1 LIEIK
6 LDQEMSLDATI
17 GTMCQTSLAGLV
29 ARHSCDQKLRRFVLR
44 PTGRCRLGREW
55 KSAQISTPAKTTNI
69 DSTATETR
77 IESAG
82 IATSFCLGG
91 SMPNRPTWF

>member
-17 GTMCQTSLAGLV
+17 GTKCQTSLAGLV

-44 PTGRCRLGREW
+44 STGCCIGREW
-55 KSAQISTPAKTTNI
+55 KSAQISAPAKTTNI

-77 IESAG
+77 IESTG
-82 IATSFCLGG
+82 IATSF
-91 SMPNRPTWF
+91 